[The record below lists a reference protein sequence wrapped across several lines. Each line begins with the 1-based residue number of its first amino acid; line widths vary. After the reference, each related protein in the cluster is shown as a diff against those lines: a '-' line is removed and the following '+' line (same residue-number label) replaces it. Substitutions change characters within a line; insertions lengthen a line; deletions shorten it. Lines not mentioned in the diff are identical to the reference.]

1 VPRKEPSEF
10 KIKRFQSSSGLEIM
24 TGQDDESNDY
34 LSLSLRH
41 PNDLWFHVK
50 GVSGS
55 HVLLCCGES
64 GQKADKESI
73 QEAASLA
80 AWFSKMRH
88 GGKVTVSYCLAKQVK
103 KPRGAETG
111 TVSISKEKTL
121 KVRPAL
127 IDEAL

>member
-1 VPRKEPSEF
+1 MQKKEPSDF
-10 KIKRFQSSSGLEIM
+10 KIKRFQSSAGFEIL

-34 LSLSLRH
+34 LTLSLRH
-41 PNDLWFHVK
+41 PNDFWFHVK

-55 HVLLCCGES
+55 HVLLRCGES

-80 AWFSKMRH
+80 AWFSKMRQ

-103 KPRGAETG
+103 KPRGAKTG
-111 TVSISKEKTL
+111 TVYISKEKTL

-127 IDEAL
+127 INEV